1 MPTYIS
7 MNVPSSGSV
16 KPTALTICFNLT
28 KVWDLSSRF
37 EPSQFALAQ
46 GVARSRNSRYVEFIV
61 NIQDTMMRRNTKVR
75 IICVVTALLLVESAS
90 SDFATATTSKV
101 PESSKIMHGIKLSDY
116 GDFEKKW
123 KLVTV
128 RFRKDTSE
136 LRFTYANESAWRH
149 LQKISQK
156 NAPSSSNENPIAA
169 ESYPLGAVFAKVG
182 IKTAEDPAFLSSAVP
197 SGVRRVQFMVRD
209 ENKFAETDGW
219 GYALFDSKG
228 STFPGDLKQA
238 SMACAACHKIVP
250 DRGYVFSQFMTG
262 FAPTK
267 PALPEGGRVK
277 FENLQT
283 KDLPEFIQLQL
294 PPKSVTVR
302 SVTGPIA
309 EQVFPG
315 TLDEIR
321 PALTREVIR
330 SGDPAILLSKKKG
343 EILYSIVYSTN
354 SKGSCGPDQKEFL
367 GVMNVTEKAETVQSI
382 RFCES
387 EKK

>member
-1 MPTYIS
+1 
-7 MNVPSSGSV
+7 
-16 KPTALTICFNLT
+16 
-28 KVWDLSSRF
+28 
-37 EPSQFALAQ
+37 
-46 GVARSRNSRYVEFIV
+46 
-61 NIQDTMMRRNTKVR
+61 
-75 IICVVTALLLVESAS
+75 
-90 SDFATATTSKV
+90 
-101 PESSKIMHGIKLSDY
+101 MHGIKLSDY

-128 RFRKDTSE
+128 RFRKDTGE
-136 LRFTYANESAWRH
+136 LRFTYANESAWKH
-149 LQKISQK
+149 LRKLSGK
-156 NAPSSSNENPIAA
+156 VVPASAGETPPAA

-182 IKTAEDPAFLSSAVP
+182 IKTAEDPAFVSSAVP

-209 ENKFAETDGW
+209 EKKFAETDGW

-228 STFPGDLKQA
+228 NTFPGDLKQA

-250 DRGYVFSQFMTG
+250 DRGYVFSKFMTG

-267 PALPEGGRVK
+267 PAQLESGRVK

-294 PPKSVTVR
+294 PPKSETVR
-302 SVTGPIA
+302 SVTGAIA

-330 SGDPAILLSKKKG
+330 SGVPAILLSKKKG

-354 SKGSCGPDQKEFL
+354 AKSPCGPDQQEFL
-367 GVMNVTEKAETVQSI
+367 GVMNVTERSETVQSI